1 METRSSDGLK
11 RDDFNGAGD
20 LHVYNPISPV
30 SSSSSLQPSSNERLM
45 ALLAHLSILLP
56 QLGWAVPLILW
67 LVNKDTAPFAAY
79 QSKQSFFFQLAVAV
93 SFWIL
98 AVCGVVF
105 GLLTLGFGFLAVL
118 PLLGL
123 WHTLASIYG
132 IIGAVISY
140 QGRDFRYFLIGSI
153 VEPD

>member
-1 METRSSDGLK
+1 MKEK
-11 RDDFNGAGD
+11 FAM
-20 LHVYNPISPV
+20 YNPISP
-30 SSSSSLQPSSNERLM
+30 SPMSPSPSLQPSANERVI
-45 ALLAHLSILLP
+45 ALLSHLSILLP

-93 SFWIL
+93 SFWI
-98 AVCGVVF
+98 AVVF
-105 GLLTLGFGFLAVL
+105 GLVFGVVTLGLGFLAML

-123 WHTLASIYG
+123 WHTAACIYG
-132 IIGAVISY
+132 IIGALISY
-140 QGRDFRYFLIGSI
+140 QGRDFRYFLIGSM